1 MAFKLS
7 RLLPYLPAAGALVG
21 AATNSSSVGG
31 FIGESFSRLQQT
43 FGPTPANQKAALLPS
58 SGGGVGGSAQ
68 GQASGLGRYAVPIAI
83 AVVVV
88 LAMRGRR

>member
-21 AATNSSSVGG
+21 AAANSSSVGG
-31 FIGESFSRLQQT
+31 FIGESFSRLQTT
-43 FGPTPANQKAALLPS
+43 FGPTPANQKSALLP

-68 GQASGLGRYAVPIAI
+68 GASGGGIGRYAVPIAL

>member
-21 AATNSSSVGG
+21 AAANSSSVGG
-31 FIGESFSRLQQT
+31 FIGESFSRLQTT

-58 SGGGVGGSAQ
+58 GGVGGSAQ
-68 GQASGLGRYAVPIAI
+68 GVGGGGIGRYAVPIAL